1 MYDEA
6 KDLIDAL
13 RATPNSLEGV
23 LRGVTQERAQT
34 ARGGDEGWSV
44 VEVVCHLRDAEE
56 RTIERVR
63 AMRDQA
69 NPFLSGYDQEQW
81 ARERHYARADL
92 REALAAFIRLRAQ
105 HVADLA
111 GLDAAGWARTGR
123 HEEQGTIT
131 IANLAIHI
139 VAHDAIHC
147 AQMARQLH
155 G

>member
-1 MYDEA
+1 MYDQA

-13 RATPNSLEGV
+13 RATPDNLDGV
-23 LRGVTQERAQT
+23 LRGVTQERAQ
-34 ARGGDEGWSV
+34 ALRGGDEGWSV
-44 VEVVCHLRDAEE
+44 VEVVCHLRDGEE

-63 AMRDQA
+63 AMRDQVDPLLA
-69 NPFLSGYDQEQW
+69 GYDQEQW
-81 ARERHYARADL
+81 ARERNYAQADL
-92 REALAAFIRLRAQ
+92 REAQAAFIRLRSELIGDL
-105 HVADLA
+105 VA
-111 GLDAAGWARTGR
+111 LDAPAWKRAGQ

-147 AQMARQLH
+147 AQLARQLR